1 MSELSWSKVERLFEL
16 EELLRDKPRTVSELA
31 QKFYASEIEQETIK
45 LESAQRIL
53 RRDLKFLRQD
63 KLKRGIVKSDD
74 KTPTYHI
81 PKKHELNQQEVL
93 AVHTIARL
101 FDHHAPS
108 KSQLNHRMVEK
119 LKRELPDH
127 IRAVLEQS
135 QKNQTPERPI
145 QLSRTL
151 EYINDAWVQKRQ
163 IKFQYLKPGGSGTWR
178 DNTVSIYCC
187 EISRTNL
194 DHYVIGFEH
203 GFQNAVR
210 TFKLSRMREAK
221 LLDTHYEIPSDF
233 DPAKYLSNA
242 WGIMGDSDGHS
253 INVKLRFKANVIHRL
268 EEGGYPNMQ
277 TLEHHS
283 DGSRTIQIQAGVN
296 SEGIPLE
303 VLVWA
308 RSWGA
313 NVNILEPPNLREIW
327 LEDARE
333 ILRRYGSQS

>member
-31 QKFYASEIEQETIK
+31 QRFYASGIEQNTIK

-53 RRDLKFLRQD
+53 RRDLELLMRD
-63 KLKRGIVKSDD
+63 KLKRGIVKS
-74 KTPTYHI
+74 KAKPPKYHI
-81 PKKHELNQQEVL
+81 PQKHELNQQEVL

-108 KSQLNHRMVEK
+108 KSQLNHRMVEQ
-119 LKRELPDH
+119 LKRRLPDH

-135 QKNQTPERPI
+135 QKNQTPERPLR
-145 QLSRTL
+145 LSRTL
-151 EYINDAWVQKRQ
+151 EYINNAWVQRRQ
-163 IKFQYLKPGGSGTWR
+163 IKFEYLKPGGSGTWR
-178 DNTVSIYCC
+178 ENTVSIYCC

-221 LLDTHYEIPSDF
+221 LLDTTYEIPSDF

-242 WGIMGDSDGHS
+242 WGIMGDSDGQS
-253 INVKLRFKANVIHRL
+253 INVTLRFTANVIHRL

-277 TLEHHS
+277 TLENHS
-283 DGSRTIQIQAGVN
+283 DGSRTIKVKAGTN
-296 SEGIPLE
+296 KEGIPLE
-303 VLVWA
+303 ILVWV
-308 RSWGA
+308 RSFGP
-313 NVNILEPPNLREIW
+313 NVNVLEPPNLRELW
-327 LEDARE
+327 LEDAKE
-333 ILRRYGSQS
+333 ILRRYE